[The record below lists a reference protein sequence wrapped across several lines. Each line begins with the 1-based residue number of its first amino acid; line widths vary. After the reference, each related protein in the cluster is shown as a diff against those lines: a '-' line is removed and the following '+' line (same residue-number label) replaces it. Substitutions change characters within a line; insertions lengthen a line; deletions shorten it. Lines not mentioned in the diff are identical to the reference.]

1 MPVPLASPAQS
12 RWRWPLGRIA
22 AVFALAGAVTALT
35 GTTALAATAA
45 AQNPP
50 PDQISSVNVPKSVSE
65 HGIVGGDSMTVTIFF
80 SVPTPVVTTV
90 TLKNFKPAV
99 ASFPAEIVVPAGNTT
114 ATFTV
119 TTSPVSTPTTDSIV
133 ANDTKNPAFETG
145 VQFTV
150 EP

>member
-1 MPVPLASPAQS
+1 MPAPLTSPAES
-12 RWRWPLGRIA
+12 RRRWPLGRIV
-22 AVFALAGAVTALT
+22 AVFVLTGAVTAFT
-35 GTTALAATAA
+35 GTTALAAPAA
-45 AQNPP
+45 ARNPP
-50 PDQISSVNVPKSVSE
+50 PDQISSVNVPRSVSE

-80 SVPTPVVTTV
+80 SVPTPVATTV

-133 ANDTKNPAFETG
+133 ANDAKTPADETG

>member
-1 MPVPLASPAQS
+1 MPVPLASPAQP
-12 RWRWPLGRIA
+12 RRRWPLGRIA
-22 AVFALAGAVTALT
+22 TAVALAGAVTAFT

-80 SVPTPVVTTV
+80 SVPTPVATTV

-99 ASFPAEIVVPAGNTT
+99 ASFPAKIVVPAGNTT

-119 TTSPVSTPTTDSIV
+119 TTSPVSTPTTDAIV
-133 ANDTKNPAFETG
+133 ANDAKSPADETG